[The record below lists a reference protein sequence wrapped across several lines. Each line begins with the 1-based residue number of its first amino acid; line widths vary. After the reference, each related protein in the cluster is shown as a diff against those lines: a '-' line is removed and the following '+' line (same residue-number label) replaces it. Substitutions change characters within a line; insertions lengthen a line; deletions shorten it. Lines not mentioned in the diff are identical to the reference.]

1 MPRSCWV
8 CSKIDN
14 TIIAIATHIL
24 LISLLRVFRWARDS
38 KAKRRNTT
46 ANNDNNNHSNND
58 NNNNSY
64 RSKGDAEEMSTLTAS
79 SMPGLPGRGSG
90 VRVPDQD
97 QRPASVPPVLKR
109 PGRKRRP
116 MSRVSLETLKN
127 FGNLLRDGGLPKPV
141 ETTEDPRGNQ
151 MSITSTGHIH
161 HPKNLPIS
169 RATRKASC
177 MSDVLEL
184 KDSDCHLSRALVAV
198 GVARPGL
205 TRTGT
210 EPIRVSPHTSQVP
223 PLARPPDRVLDE
235 YQQLAQLFRVGS
247 SGRISAAS
255 VQPVSCHDGQQQ
267 TDDQLFRRRRAVWIG
282 AGRCVFCDPTW
293 AGWYCRKCWA
303 QY

>member
-14 TIIAIATHIL
+14 TIIAIAIHIL
-24 LISLLRVFRWARDS
+24 LISLLRVFRWARAS

-127 FGNLLRDGGLPKPV
+127 FGNRIRDGGLPEPV
-141 ETTEDPRGNQ
+141 ETIEDLRGNQ

-161 HPKNLPIS
+161 YPRTLPRS
-169 RATRKASC
+169 SATRKASC
-177 MSDVLEL
+177 ISDVMEL
-184 KDSDCHLSRALVAV
+184 KDSDCHLARRLVAV

-210 EPIRVSPHTSQVP
+210 EPIRASQHISQDQRR
-223 PLARPPDRVLDE
+223 RPPRVLDE
-235 YQQLAQLFRVGS
+235 YQRCAQLYGVGS
-247 SGRISAAS
+247 SGRSSAAPG
-255 VQPVSCHDGQQQ
+255 QPSSCHDGQQQ
-267 TDDQLFRRRRAVWIG
+267 KDDKLFRRRRAVWIS

-293 AGWYCRKCWA
+293 EGWYCRKCWA

>member
-24 LISLLRVFRWARDS
+24 LISLLRVFRWARAS

-79 SMPGLPGRGSG
+79 SMPGLPGRGNG

-161 HPKNLPIS
+161 YPRTLPRS
-169 RATRKASC
+169 SATRKASC
-177 MSDVLEL
+177 ISDVMEL
-184 KDSDCHLSRALVAV
+184 KDSDCHLARALVAV

-205 TRTGT
+205 TRIGT
-210 EPIRVSPHTSQVP
+210 EPIRASQHIS
-223 PLARPPDRVLDE
+223 RVQRRRSSFE
-235 YQQLAQLFRVGS
+235 SYGVGS
-247 SGRISAAS
+247 SGRRSAAPG
-255 VQPVSCHDGQQQ
+255 QPSSCHDGQQQ

>member
-24 LISLLRVFRWARDS
+24 LISLLRVFRWARAS

-79 SMPGLPGRGSG
+79 SMPGLPGRGNG

-161 HPKNLPIS
+161 HPKNFTRS
-169 RATRKASC
+169 SATREATSGAQPAMASDGAAPPSSLPGSQIMC
-177 MSDVLEL
+177 QEQCV
-184 KDSDCHLSRALVAV
+184 VVVVV
-198 GVARPGL
+198 GVVG
-205 TRTGT
+205 
-210 EPIRVSPHTSQVP
+210 VP
-223 PLARPPDRVLDE
+223 V
-235 YQQLAQLFRVGS
+235 
-247 SGRISAAS
+247 
-255 VQPVSCHDGQQQ
+255 
-267 TDDQLFRRRRAVWIG
+267 
-282 AGRCVFCDPTW
+282 
-293 AGWYCRKCWA
+293 RKNHI
-303 QY
+303 

>member
-1 MPRSCWV
+1 MASLNRRCRSIRLALAEGV
-8 CSKIDN
+8 QSVQEVHLRSALVPARGDGFSKRHSSPN
-14 TIIAIATHIL
+14 G
-24 LISLLRVFRWARDS
+24 S
-38 KAKRRNTT
+38 AKNSSANQHLCNTT

-79 SMPGLPGRGSG
+79 SMPGLPGRGNG

-161 HPKNLPIS
+161 YPRTLPRS
-169 RATRKASC
+169 SATRKASC
-177 MSDVLEL
+177 ISDVMEL
-184 KDSDCHLSRALVAV
+184 KDSDCHLARALVAV

-205 TRTGT
+205 TRIGT
-210 EPIRVSPHTSQVP
+210 EPIRGFQHIS
-223 PLARPPDRVLDE
+223 RVKRLRSSFE
-235 YQQLAQLFRVGS
+235 SYGVGS
-247 SGRISAAS
+247 SGRSSAAPG
-255 VQPVSCHDGQQQ
+255 QPSSCHDGQQ
-267 TDDQLFRRRRAVWIG
+267 LWG
-282 AGRCVFCDPTW
+282 SAGGHW
-293 AGWYCRKCWA
+293 AWS
-303 QY
+303 

>member
-24 LISLLRVFRWARDS
+24 LISLLRVFRWARAS

-79 SMPGLPGRGSG
+79 SMPGLPGRGNG

-161 HPKNLPIS
+161 YPRTLPRS
-169 RATRKASC
+169 SATRKASC
-177 MSDVLEL
+177 ISDVMEL
-184 KDSDCHLSRALVAV
+184 KDSDCHLARALVAV

-205 TRTGT
+205 TRIGT
-210 EPIRVSPHTSQVP
+210 EPIRGFQHISQVKR
-223 PLARPPDRVLDE
+223 LRSSFE
-235 YQQLAQLFRVGS
+235 SYGVGS
-247 SGRISAAS
+247 SGRSSAAPG
-255 VQPVSCHDGQQQ
+255 QPSSCHDGQQQ
-267 TDDQLFRRRRAVWIG
+267 TDDQ
-282 AGRCVFCDPTW
+282 
-293 AGWYCRKCWA
+293 
-303 QY
+303 